1 MNEINKNILKALVES
16 QSSYS
21 AEFKKMA
28 KELAKSI
35 TDCDFKKPKDVKY
48 LIDDILQDFAK
59 DDINDYADEVY
70 KYYTFHTQDDSDYD
84 REYGYGTYITLQI
97 DDAEINHKALKDLQ
111 KDLIEGLDEFIHD
124 EKYKEYFT
132 PEIIKKFDDNK
143 EVLEKAFPKEL
154 EEYYTD
160 DYIEYYMDNM
170 DIHFDSRVNKE
181 YEK

>member
-16 QSSYS
+16 QSPYS
-21 AEFKKMA
+21 AAFKKTA

-35 TDCDFKKPKDVKY
+35 TDCDFKKPKDVEY
-48 LIDDILQDFAK
+48 LIVNIL
-59 DDINDYADEVY
+59 NDYAEDYIIDYAGEVY

-97 DDAEINHKALKDLQ
+97 DDAEINNEALKDLQ
-111 KDLIEGLDEFIHD
+111 KELLESLDEFIHD

-143 EVLEKAFPKEL
+143 EVLEKALPKEL

-160 DYIEYYMDNM
+160 VYIESYMD
-170 DIHFDSRVNKE
+170 DIDIRFDPRVNNQ
-181 YEK
+181 Y